1 MTYQVIK
8 RYGHEEGWSCTF
20 RQHLATHSHC
30 RFVHGY
36 PLSFQ
41 FRFQCETLDDHNW
54 VIDFGGFKELKEWL
68 KSTFDHKMIIAADDP
83 EMNFLLELKQRDLAD
98 VLVLPAV
105 GCEKFAEL
113 AYKQAI
119 TILGDVISSRV
130 KLVSVMVSEHFGNS
144 AIYKASW

>member
-20 RQHLATHSHC
+20 RQHLAGHSHC
-30 RFVHGY
+30 QYLHGY
-36 PLSFQ
+36 PLAFE
-41 FRFQCETLDDHNW
+41 FLFQCETLDDHNW

-83 EMNFLLELKQRDLAD
+83 EMNFLLELKERDLAD

-113 AYKQAI
+113 AYRQAY
-119 TILGDVISSRV
+119 TILGLPFRV

-144 AIYKASW
+144 AIYKP